1 MSLLHYHLA
10 QINIARMIAP
20 LDSPVMAGFV
30 AQLEPVNTLAD
41 RSPGFIWRLPT
52 ESGDATSVQA
62 YPDPRV
68 IVNMSVWES
77 RKRFGIL
84 SIRAAYRPSTRSFE
98 VVREAI
104 GAAPDTVV
112 DSSWTHP

>member
-10 QINIARMIAP
+10 QINIARMIAQ

-77 RKRFGIL
+77 AEALRDFVYKSGISAL
-84 SIRAAYRPSTRSFE
+84 YTI
-98 VVREAI
+98 V
-104 GAAPDTVV
+104 
-112 DSSWTHP
+112 

>member
-1 MSLLHYHLA
+1 MYLLHYHLA

-41 RSPGFIWRLPT
+41 RSPGLIWRLPT

-62 YPDPRV
+62 YPGSACHREHV
-68 IVNMSVWES
+68 GL
-77 RKRFGIL
+77 GIRGSASGFCL
-84 SIRAAYRPSTRSFE
+84 
-98 VVREAI
+98 
-104 GAAPDTVV
+104 
-112 DSSWTHP
+112 